1 MWIRNKAA
9 HDSNALDQFGGALHQ
24 QEDETDDAKLEGAV
38 EALTESD
45 GNVVGESTE
54 TAFDA
59 GDDGEPADKPED
71 DGEI

>member
-1 MWIRNKAA
+1 MRIAE
-9 HDSNALDQFGGALHQ
+9 GAKIVAVARAE